1 MPGTE
6 NPRGSCYKRPAVGDA
21 SGAQSSD
28 NNSCNGHFCHL
39 STNGFQTFTRFL
51 CEFAVCD
58 VLTAEITMRRAQSP
72 NTWQKR
78 QYRAGI
84 LGRQN
89 AVRKVTQKSE
99 SLSDVSFVDNSWFS
113 CEICVFHFCCMIA

>member
-1 MPGTE
+1 LQ
-6 NPRGSCYKRPAVGDA
+6 RPFLSFVIKWF
-21 SGAQSSD
+21 S
-28 NNSCNGHFCHL
+28 NIHFV
-39 STNGFQTFTRFL
+39 FF
-51 CEFAVCD
+51 EFAVCD

-89 AVRKVTQKSE
+89 AVRKVSQKSE
-99 SLSDVSFVDNSWFS
+99 SLSDVSFVDNSWFFLRNLGVS
-113 CEICVFHFCCMIA
+113 FFVA